1 MKFWIRIVTER
12 NPILIQAY
20 EKLSSVKGAKWCS
33 NIKKRLETLGFGN
46 VWINQGTMRPK
57 IFMANFLKRIQDCH
71 IQDYDLTSR
80 NTSRLSVLNSLGI
93 NPVIISTYL
102 KIPMSSHLLRELAQF

>member
-1 MKFWIRIVTER
+1 
-12 NPILIQAY
+12 
-20 EKLSSVKGAKWCS
+20 
-33 NIKKRLETLGFGN
+33 
-46 VWINQGTMRPK
+46 
-57 IFMANFLKRIQDCH
+57 MANFLKRIQDCH

-102 KIPMSSHLLRELAQF
+102 KIPMNSHLLRELALSSHFLRTETDRWHKPEPIPRDERLCKICNLGKVEDEFHFFV